1 MSTAVQ
7 RVTLRDVAKAAGV
20 SPAAV
25 SKVVRG
31 AYGVSDQMRERV
43 NAAIK
48 ELGYRPSIAAR
59 AMRGSSSTI
68 GVELASIGN
77 PFFAPVLDAA
87 MEVVDGSRYQ
97 VMVAPS
103 QSPDREGQRSLET
116 LADHNVAGVIAVS
129 PVIDQEWLEEY
140 ARTMPLVILGRD
152 LASEAFDVVSGD
164 DADGTR
170 QVMAHLLGA
179 GHRRIAH
186 LTRTEAVTD
195 PSSGSP
201 HARRLAGYERAMG
214 VARLDPRIARSG
226 PREDDAFDATLALL
240 AEGEPPTAIFAAN
253 DALAF
258 GALRAIDQVG
268 LAGQIA
274 VAGYDDVPLARQ
286 PGVSLTSVNQ
296 NGEQMGRRAAELLL
310 SRLAGRT
317 EAVRE
322 VVPVSLVERAS
333 TRRGGLAARISPP
346 AATG

>member
-1 MSTAVQ
+1 MSTPNP
-7 RVTLRDVAKAAGV
+7 RVTLRDVARASGV

-43 NAAIK
+43 NAAIA

-68 GVELASIGN
+68 GVELASLGN
-77 PFFAPVLDAA
+77 PFFAPVLDAV
-87 MEVVDGSRYQ
+87 MDVVDDSRYQ

-103 QSPDREGQRSLET
+103 QSPQREGQRSLET

-129 PVIDQEWLEEY
+129 PVIDQEWLERY

-152 LASEAFDVVSGD
+152 LASDAFDVVSGD

-170 QVMAHLLGA
+170 QVMAHLFER
-179 GHRRIAH
+179 GHRRIVH
-186 LTRTEAVTD
+186 LTRSEPVTD
-195 PSSGSP
+195 PASGSP
-201 HARRLAGYERAMG
+201 HARRLAGYVRAME
-214 VARLDPRIARSG
+214 VAGFEPRILRSG
-226 PREDDAFDATLALL
+226 PREEDAFEASLRLL
-240 AEGEPPTAIFAAN
+240 SVGEIPTAIFAAN

-258 GALRAIDQVG
+258 GAMRAIDQVG
-268 LAGQIA
+268 LTTRDVA
-274 VAGYDDVPLARQ
+274 VVGYDDVPLARQ

-310 SRLAGRT
+310 SRLEGRT
-317 EAVRE
+317 DPVRE
-322 VVPVSLVERAS
+322 VVPVTLTPRAS
-333 TRRGGLAARISPP
+333 TARFI
-346 AATG
+346 